1 MPRENLQVVA
11 EPGVRDGQR
20 IVHLK
25 GALSIHTVFGF
36 QDAMKKESV
45 PELIIDFS
53 EVPYIDSA
61 GLGAVVATY
70 IGAQKAMRKLAFT
83 GMNTQV
89 KALIEMTHVDRL
101 IKSYRTIQEAEAAFS
116 GA

>member
-1 MPRENLQVVA
+1 MPKENLQVVA
-11 EPGVRDGQR
+11 EPGIRDGQR
-20 IVHLK
+20 IVRLK

-36 QDAMKKESV
+36 QDAMRKENV

-53 EVPYIDSA
+53 DVPYIDSA
-61 GLGAVVATY
+61 GLGAVVASY

-89 KALIEMTHVDRL
+89 KALMEMTHVDKL
-101 IKSYRTIQEAEAAFS
+101 VKSYGTVQEAEAAFS

>member
-20 IVHLK
+20 IVRLK
-25 GALSIHTVFGF
+25 GSLNIHTVFGF
-36 QDAMKKESV
+36 QDAVRKENV

-53 EVPYIDSA
+53 DVPYIDSA
-61 GLGAVVATY
+61 GLGALVATY

-89 KALIEMTHVDRL
+89 RALIEMTHVDKL
-101 IKSYRTIQEAEAAFS
+101 IKSYGTIQEAEAAFS
-116 GA
+116 GS